1 MEGTNNNDNSNKSF
15 NKNKTVPSPVEFL
28 KDAIGRIVIV
38 KLSNEEEYRGMLIC
52 LDGTMNVVLNNC
64 EEIIN
69 NKPSSVSFPS
79 LFIRGNNGML

>member
-1 MEGTNNNDNSNKSF
+1 MEGTNNNDNSNQSF
-15 NKNKTVPSPVEFL
+15 NKNKIVPSPVEFL
-28 KDAIGRIVIV
+28 KEAIGRIVIV